1 MMAIGKRLGIVVM
14 LVMVLLLQACGSSD
28 RDDSEASTSNSK
40 ADTATTDT
48 AGTDSAEAA
57 KESKGSSTS
66 SETKTDESAP
76 SSSSDKATENRNE
89 DDAET
94 SDNRDQEAPAGTLT
108 AGEWDDNALWG
119 RWKQLMA
126 SHEGERYR
134 PYWQFYNFER
144 LEVKV
149 TANGRPVVDA
159 QVALTRSNGQDGWT
173 ARTNAAGVAYLF
185 PIMFEEQG
193 GSAKY
198 GLTVKAGQ
206 QQKQFENV
214 DLQSGRA
221 MEIELNEPAD
231 VSSLVDLMLVVDTT
245 GSMADELE
253 FLETELKDVVRR
265 VGEDNKGQLS
275 IRVSPNFYRDVHDDY
290 TVRSFPFTTD
300 IDKAVGQ
307 IAKQEAFGGGDTP
320 EAVEDALEDAIEEHE
335 WSKQALTRLLFLVL
349 DAPPHHEKDVI
360 KKMQTLTAQA
370 AEQGIRIIPIA
381 SSGIDIPTEHLLRY
395 MAVATGGTYI
405 FLTDHSGVGN
415 DHLKPAVGE
424 YEVRPLNDLM
434 VDVINRYVQ
443 GQ

>member
-1 MMAIGKRLGIVVM
+1 MMAIGKRLSIVLM
-14 LVMVLLLQACGSSD
+14 LLAVLMLQACGSSD
-28 RDDSEASTSNSK
+28 RDDSEASSNS
-40 ADTATTDT
+40 
-48 AGTDSAEAA
+48 
-57 KESKGSSTS
+57 ESKAADRS
-66 SETKTDESAP
+66 TKTDEAATATDAAGEETSTESKP
-76 SSSSDKATENRNE
+76 SKSEENRSE
-89 DDAET
+89 DVAET
-94 SDNRDQEAPAGTLT
+94 SDNGDQGAPAGTLT
-108 AGEWDDNALWG
+108 AGEWEDNALWS
-119 RWKQLMA
+119 RWKELMA
-126 SHEGERYR
+126 SYEGDRYR
-134 PYWQFYNFER
+134 PYWQFYNFQR

-149 TANGRPVVDA
+149 TANGRPAVDV

-185 PIMFEEQG
+185 PILFEEQG

-206 QQKQFENV
+206 QKKQFENV

-221 MEIELNEPAD
+221 MEIELNEPTD

-245 GSMADELE
+245 GSMADELA
-253 FLETELKDVVRR
+253 FLETELKDVVKR
-265 VGEDNKGQLS
+265 VGDANKGQLN

-290 TVRSFPFTTD
+290 TVRSFPFTED

-320 EAVEDALEDAIEEHE
+320 EAVEDAIEDAIEDHD

-349 DAPPHHEKDVI
+349 DAPPHHEKDII
-360 KKMQTLTAQA
+360 KKMQALTAQA

-415 DHLKPAVGE
+415 GHLKPAVGE

>member
-1 MMAIGKRLGIVVM
+1 MMAIGKRLGIVLMFVA
-14 LVMVLLLQACGSSD
+14 VLMLQACGSSD
-28 RDDSEASTSNSK
+28 RDDTAANYESESK
-40 ADTATTDT
+40 TTDT
-48 AGTDSAEAA
+48 TATDSTAA
-57 KESKGSSTS
+57 ADLGEPASGGSHTS
-66 SETKTDESAP
+66 E
-76 SSSSDKATENRNE
+76 DKATTESKTDKPQDSRSDEDSATNNNN
-89 DDAET
+89 DDAI
-94 SDNRDQEAPAGTLT
+94 PAGTLT
-108 AGEWDDNALWG
+108 AGEWDDNVLWSQ
-119 RWKQLMA
+119 WKELMA
-126 SHEGERYR
+126 SYEGDRYR
-134 PYWQFYNFER
+134 PYWQFYNFQR

-149 TANGRPVVDA
+149 TANGRPAVDA

-185 PIMFEEQG
+185 PILFEEQG
-193 GSAKY
+193 GNAKY
-198 GLTVKAGQ
+198 GVTVTAGKQ
-206 QQKQFENV
+206 KKQFENV
-214 DLQSGRA
+214 DLQSGRVL
-221 MEIELNEPAD
+221 EVELSEASD

-265 VGEDNKGQLS
+265 VGESNKGQLN

-290 TVRSFPFTTD
+290 TVRSFPFTED

-320 EAVEDALEDAIEEHE
+320 EAVEEALEDAIEEHD

-349 DAPPHHEKDVI
+349 DAPPHHEISII
-360 KKMQTLTAQA
+360 KKMQELTALA
-370 AEQGIRIIPIA
+370 ADKGIRIIPIA
-381 SSGIDIPTEHLLRY
+381 SSGVDIPTEHLLRY

-415 DHLKPAVGE
+415 EHLKPAVGE
-424 YEVRPLNDLM
+424 YEVRALNDLM